1 MRNYIDIEKA
11 IKEMSLKEKAMFLT
25 GSKPMHNY
33 GVKRLNIP
41 SLTLLDGPNG
51 LRKIVNDGDS
61 LDGISKSEK
70 TTCFPCGAMLASS
83 WDKKIKKSLEERGYK
98 EAIETS
104 NDN

>member
-1 MRNYIDIEKA
+1 MRNYIDIEKI

-51 LRKIVNDGDS
+51 LRKKQSQKNAFILMS
-61 LDGISKSEK
+61 M
-70 TTCFPCGAMLASS
+70 F
-83 WDKKIKKSLEERGYK
+83 Y
-98 EAIETS
+98 
-104 NDN
+104 

>member
-41 SLTLLDGPNG
+41 SLTLLNPKKQHVFPAEQCLLPVGI
-51 LRKIVNDGDS
+51 KI
-61 LDGISKSEK
+61 
-70 TTCFPCGAMLASS
+70 
-83 WDKKIKKSLEERGYK
+83 
-98 EAIETS
+98 
-104 NDN
+104 